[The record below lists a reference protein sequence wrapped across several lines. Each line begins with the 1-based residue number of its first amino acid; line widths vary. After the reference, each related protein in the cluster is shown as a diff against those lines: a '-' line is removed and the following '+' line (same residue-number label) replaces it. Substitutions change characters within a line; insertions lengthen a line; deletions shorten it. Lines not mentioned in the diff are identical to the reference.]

1 MASNPPDR
9 AARDPLEEIQ
19 EALARARPAAPPRE
33 GARRLELQAV
43 LAAVLGPEVG
53 LPRVGRFVIEQRI
66 GAGGMGVVFRG
77 RDLETGAAAA
87 IKVLGRDAS
96 QERPRFER
104 EAKLLKAIDHP
115 RVVRYLDDG
124 LSDDGLVYLV
134 MEWLEGCD
142 LASRVASQVLD
153 VREALSV
160 GVQLAEALLCAHQA
174 GIVHR
179 DVKPSNVFL
188 VQRRVD
194 AVKLIDF
201 GIARSARATLNG
213 ARLTSTG
220 AILGSPHYMAPE
232 QIRGHHDPRTDV
244 YGIGATLFEGLSGRP
259 PFLGEDATAVL
270 LAVMAEP
277 APPLSMLR
285 DDLPPGL
292 DALIGR
298 MLAKEVSDRPRD
310 MAAVVAELS
319 DLLARQLDRPRPRPA
334 LSWLERTPIEPAPAD
349 PDARRRA
356 VDESDDGADEP
367 LGRVREIAQIRGII
381 EESEQEELASVVVVT
396 GDAGLGKTHL
406 LRHFV
411 SALLPTDAPAGWR
424 VLSTAGR
431 HEERGVPLAAL
442 RPLIAS
448 PSAEEPALD
457 ACRARMLA
465 LVDALSGPWSAS
477 RPDPRV
483 IADQLH
489 LTWLEL
495 VERWS
500 RSGPLLVVVDDAAS
514 ADAST
519 LRFLDRALSHLR
531 QRSVVVIAAARSA
544 AHDLALGADL
554 PAERRLHVHLG
565 PLRERGGRRLA
576 ARWSAP
582 GAGTDLAALVAI
594 ANGNPA
600 HLRELC
606 RDARGGA
613 ARGPSSMAEITW
625 DRLRRVEPEGRRLL
639 RAGSLF
645 GRTFW
650 VGAIKALLALDPDD
664 ARVLPRLDA
673 LVAAGYLRRPKA
685 SRITGEIELELA
697 SELLMLAAY
706 ELNTPED
713 LRRGH
718 AVAAA
723 WLQQTG
729 SVGAAVI
736 AAHLFAAGD
745 GEAALPLYLQAARAA
760 LSGEEPTAFDEH
772 IARAEACAP
781 SVLAAAEIAEM
792 RALRAFWAG
801 RMDEAAI
808 TAQRA
813 LGTLTKASEGWFRV
827 ASLAITAAGQHGDNA
842 SVRALASSLREASP
856 GSAAA
861 RDARVIGLCRA
872 QTQLHNAD
880 LAEPWLR
887 EAVEAFEVEEA
898 AGPEV
903 RAWLARSRATMAA
916 RVSFDASIEAMVA
929 AHLAHLEAG
938 DQRSAAQIGVFLG
951 SYYVWSGA
959 WERAARS
966 IDDALAVASLL
977 GASYLVSWA
986 EYVRGKI
993 EVETAPPRKAIAA
1006 LDAVMESPASSVRFR
1021 NGANLHAA
1029 IAALRAGDALEAE
1042 RRARAVRQGSA
1053 VRWSERAAAAT
1064 LCRSLVA
1071 QGRAE
1076 EARHLAHELVPLDP
1090 GHLIVE
1096 FDELVM
1102 LARVELCDALGDE
1115 VGAAQALSEAVATIE
1130 RRAATLAD
1138 PLRRNDYLARP
1149 HLVARTLERARR

>member
-244 YGIGATLFEGLSGRP
+244 YGIGATLFEGLAGRP

-367 LGRVREIAQIRGII
+367 LGRVREIAQIRGIVA
-381 EESEQEELASVVVVT
+381 ESEQEELASVVVVT

-500 RSGPLLVVVDDAAS
+500 RSGSLAGGRGRRRLGRRLDAALPRS
-514 ADAST
+514 RAVAPAAAQ
-519 LRFLDRALSHLR
+519 RRGDRGGPERGA
-531 QRSVVVIAAARSA
+531 RSRARRRPARGATAARSPRTA
-544 AHDLALGADL
+544 ARA
-554 PAERRLHVHLG
+554 R
-565 PLRERGGRRLA
+565 GRRLA

>member
-1 MASNPPDR
+1 M
-9 AARDPLEEIQ
+9 
-19 EALARARPAAPPRE
+19 
-33 GARRLELQAV
+33 
-43 LAAVLGPEVG
+43 
-53 LPRVGRFVIEQRI
+53 
-66 GAGGMGVVFRG
+66 
-77 RDLETGAAAA
+77 
-87 IKVLGRDAS
+87 
-96 QERPRFER
+96 
-104 EAKLLKAIDHP
+104 
-115 RVVRYLDDG
+115 
-124 LSDDGLVYLV
+124 
-134 MEWLEGCD
+134 
-142 LASRVASQVLD
+142 
-153 VREALSV
+153 
-160 GVQLAEALLCAHQA
+160 
-174 GIVHR
+174 
-179 DVKPSNVFL
+179 
-188 VQRRVD
+188 
-194 AVKLIDF
+194 
-201 GIARSARATLNG
+201 
-213 ARLTSTG
+213 
-220 AILGSPHYMAPE
+220 
-232 QIRGHHDPRTDV
+232 
-244 YGIGATLFEGLSGRP
+244 
-259 PFLGEDATAVL
+259 
-270 LAVMAEP
+270 
-277 APPLSMLR
+277 
-285 DDLPPGL
+285 
-292 DALIGR
+292 
-298 MLAKEVSDRPRD
+298 
-310 MAAVVAELS
+310 
-319 DLLARQLDRPRPRPA
+319 
-334 LSWLERTPIEPAPAD
+334 
-349 PDARRRA
+349 
-356 VDESDDGADEP
+356 
-367 LGRVREIAQIRGII
+367 
-381 EESEQEELASVVVVT
+381 
-396 GDAGLGKTHL
+396 
-406 LRHFV
+406 
-411 SALLPTDAPAGWR
+411 
-424 VLSTAGR
+424 
-431 HEERGVPLAAL
+431 PLAAL
-442 RPLIAS
+442 RSLIAS

-489 LTWLEL
+489 LTWLLEL

-531 QRSVVVIAAARSA
+531 QRSVVVIAAARGARARSRARRRPARGATA
-544 AHDLALGADL
+544 ARSPRTAARARAG
-554 PAERRLHVHLG
+554 
-565 PLRERGGRRLA
+565 RLA

-600 HLRELC
+600 HLRGAAPRRPRRGRAWAVVDG
-606 RDARGGA
+606 RDHLGPPASRSARGA
-613 ARGPSSMAEITW
+613 APAP
-625 DRLRRVEPEGRRLL
+625 RREPVR
-639 RAGSLF
+639 
-645 GRTFW
+645 RTFW

-718 AVAAA
+718 AAAAA

-898 AGPEV
+898 AGPEA

-916 RVSFDASIEAMVA
+916 RASFDASIEAMVA

-951 SYYVWSGA
+951 SYYVWSGSVG
-959 WERAARS
+959 AR
-966 IDDALAVASLL
+966 
-977 GASYLVSWA
+977 
-986 EYVRGKI
+986 R
-993 EVETAPPRKAIAA
+993 PQHR
-1006 LDAVMESPASSVRFR
+1006 R
-1021 NGANLHAA
+1021 
-1029 IAALRAGDALEAE
+1029 RAGRRVAAGRELPGLVG
-1042 RRARAVRQGSA
+1042 RVRARK
-1053 VRWSERAAAAT
+1053 
-1064 LCRSLVA
+1064 
-1071 QGRAE
+1071 
-1076 EARHLAHELVPLDP
+1076 D
-1090 GHLIVE
+1090 
-1096 FDELVM
+1096 
-1102 LARVELCDALGDE
+1102 
-1115 VGAAQALSEAVATIE
+1115 
-1130 RRAATLAD
+1130 
-1138 PLRRNDYLARP
+1138 
-1149 HLVARTLERARR
+1149 